1 MSYYHDLVA
10 QKSWE
15 ELKKLQKEIDFLL
28 IGGWAVYF
36 YTYGLKSKDIDI
48 IIGYEQLSVLAGLY
62 TLYKNERLKKYEAV
76 KEEVQIDIYLPH
88 LSDLG
93 VAVEKLI
100 GHEREIEGFKVLDLD
115 YLFSLKMYTL
125 IQRGRSEKGRK
136 DFLDI
141 IALWQTGQVKMSIV
155 KKILADFNMPDID
168 NLKKFLAEASHAEEL
183 GLNFHSFSKI
193 KKELLLSLD
202 QYPK

>member
-1 MSYYHDLVA
+1 MSYYHDLVVN
-10 QKSWE
+10 KSWE
-15 ELKKLQKEIDFLL
+15 ELKKLKKEIDFLL

-36 YTYGLKSKDIDI
+36 YTHGLKSKDIDI

-62 TLYKNERLKKYEAV
+62 TLNKNERLKKYEAI

-100 GHEREIEGFKVLDLD
+100 GHEKEIEGFKVLDLD
-115 YLFSLKMYTL
+115 YLFSLKIYTL
-125 IQRGRSEKGRK
+125 AQRGRSEKGRK

-141 IALWQTGQVKMSIV
+141 ISLWQTGQVKAPIV
-155 KKILADFNMPDID
+155 KKILADFKMAPEIN
-168 NLKKFLAEASHAEEL
+168 NLKKFLAEANRAEEL
-183 GLNFHSFSKI
+183 GLNFHFFAKI
-193 KKELLLSLD
+193 KKELLSSF
-202 QYPK
+202 

>member
-1 MSYYHDLVA
+1 MSYYHDLVVA
-10 QKSWE
+10 KSWE
-15 ELKKLQKEIDFLL
+15 ELKKLKKEIDFLL

-36 YTYGLKSKDIDI
+36 YTHGLKSKDIDI

-62 TLYKNERLKKYEAV
+62 TLNKNERLKKYEAV

-88 LSDLG
+88 FSDLG

-100 GHEREIEGFKVLDLD
+100 GHEREIEGFEVLDID
-115 YLFSLKMYTL
+115 YLFSLKIYTL
-125 IQRGRSEKGRK
+125 GQRGRSEKGRK

-141 IALWQTGQVKMSIV
+141 IALWQTGQVKMPIV
-155 KKILADFNMPDID
+155 KKILADFKMTPDID
-168 NLKKFLAEASHAEEL
+168 NLKKFLSEANQAEEL

-193 KKELLLSLD
+193 KKELLDSF
-202 QYPK
+202 